1 MHLEFKYP
9 YEGTLSA
16 VRAERN
22 RIIDGYPNIRHCI
35 FFPTE
40 GEDTGFLKG
49 YFDILIA

>member
-1 MHLEFKYP
+1 MHLEFTCP
-9 YEGTLSA
+9 FEGTLSE

-22 RIIDGYPNIRHCI
+22 RILDGYPNIRRCI

-40 GEDTGFLKG
+40 GKDTGYMKG